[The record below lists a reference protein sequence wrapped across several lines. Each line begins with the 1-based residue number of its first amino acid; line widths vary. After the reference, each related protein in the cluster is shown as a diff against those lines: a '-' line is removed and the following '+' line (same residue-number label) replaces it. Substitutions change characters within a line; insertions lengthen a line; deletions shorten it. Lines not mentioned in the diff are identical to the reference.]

1 MKPHPDV
8 LDPPTE
14 RTPIVV
20 VANRLPVRRD
30 ATVEG
35 GWSVSPG
42 GMVAALAPALH
53 DRHATWVGWTGGVDD
68 HAEPFDCDGVRLVA
82 VPLAAHEVSAYYEGF
97 ANATLWPLYHDTI
110 EVPQFH
116 RSWWNAYRQVNER
129 FAEHTAATAAP
140 GATVWIH
147 DYHLHLVPALLRARR
162 PDLRIG
168 FFLHIPV
175 PPQELFFR
183 IPWRTQLIEGLLG
196 ADLIGFQTP
205 GGVANFRRIARRL
218 VGARPVGNALFHDG
232 RTITCDDFPVGIDA
246 HAIGA
251 LARSHECER
260 TAAELRHE
268 LGVERQV
275 LLGVDR
281 LDYTKGIPVRL
292 RAYGELLADGLIDPR
307 RAVMVQIAQPTRSDT
322 PGYTE
327 VRSEVD
333 RLVGQINGDFA
344 TMTSLAVKYLH
355 QGQSL
360 AEIVALYRVADVML
374 VTPFRDGMNLVAK
387 EFVAANADRAALL
400 VLSEFA
406 GAAGQLRGAQLV
418 NPFDIANVKDAILA
432 ALATPSDQRRRTM
445 RRLARSVHQQDA
457 AWWSRT
463 FLQELERAR

>member
-1 MKPHPDV
+1 
-8 LDPPTE
+8 
-14 RTPIVV
+14 
-20 VANRLPVRRD
+20 
-30 ATVEG
+30 
-35 GWSVSPG
+35 
-42 GMVAALAPALH
+42 
-53 DRHATWVGWTGGVDD
+53 
-68 HAEPFDCDGVRLVA
+68 
-82 VPLAAHEVSAYYEGF
+82 
-97 ANATLWPLYHDTI
+97 
-110 EVPQFH
+110 
-116 RSWWNAYRQVNER
+116 
-129 FAEHTAATAAP
+129 
-140 GATVWIH
+140 
-147 DYHLHLVPALLRARR
+147 
-162 PDLRIG
+162 
-168 FFLHIPV
+168 
-175 PPQELFFR
+175 
-183 IPWRTQLIEGLLG
+183 
-196 ADLIGFQTP
+196 
-205 GGVANFRRIARRL
+205 
-218 VGARPVGNALFHDG
+218 
-232 RTITCDDFPVGIDA
+232 
-246 HAIGA
+246 
-251 LARSHECER
+251 
-260 TAAELRHE
+260 
-268 LGVERQV
+268 
-275 LLGVDR
+275 
-281 LDYTKGIPVRL
+281 
-292 RAYGELLADGLIDPR
+292 
-307 RAVMVQIAQPTRSDT
+307 MVQIAQPTRSDT